1 MNKDFLFVKST
12 YAQKHSIPAI
22 VHFGVLLCTN
32 VLMQPIMAVL
42 VSSCAKAFMFESSL
56 SMAVTEWG
64 EKTCQKL
71 DPSYYK
77 CWQDLKKH
85 FDPSKP

>member
-1 MNKDFLFVKST
+1 MAAPASSFV
-12 YAQKHSIPAI
+12 
-22 VHFGVLLCTN
+22 
-32 VLMQPIMAVL
+32 
-42 VSSCAKAFMFESSL
+42 KAFMFETSL

>member
-1 MNKDFLFVKST
+1 
-12 YAQKHSIPAI
+12 
-22 VHFGVLLCTN
+22 
-32 VLMQPIMAVL
+32 MQLTMAL
-42 VSSCAKAFMFESSL
+42 SLSLILCAKAFMFESSL

-71 DPSYYK
+71 DASYYK

>member
-1 MNKDFLFVKST
+1 
-12 YAQKHSIPAI
+12 
-22 VHFGVLLCTN
+22 
-32 VLMQPIMAVL
+32 MQPIMAVL

-64 EKTCQKL
+64 EKTCLKL

>member
-1 MNKDFLFVKST
+1 
-12 YAQKHSIPAI
+12 
-22 VHFGVLLCTN
+22 
-32 VLMQPIMAVL
+32 MQLIMAVL
-42 VSSCAKAFMFESSL
+42 VSSCAQAFMFESSL

-64 EKTCQKL
+64 EKTCLKL